1 MQKWDRRSLSAAG
14 DLNYLSHKVK
24 CRELPAVHSR
34 VVKFWWTIVRIHPST
49 QWHPLKRKTYNH
61 TLGLISENASVV
73 RNLQLKAGQF
83 WVLSAWSSVER
94 LLAPAAA
101 ASDLWRRQLGWLP
114 SRPILLQL
122 LQSFL
127 LPASSDVIVTVSFT
141 DGVGKAHTIYPLLWF
156 MILWFII

>member
-1 MQKWDRRSLSAAG
+1 MEHQYVSFLSFIKGWLLHALVVE
-14 DLNYLSHKVK
+14 DMN
-24 CRELPAVHSR
+24 HSANPS
-34 VVKFWWTIVRIHPST
+34 IHTMTS
-49 QWHPLKRKTYNH
+49 KRKTYNH
-61 TLGLISENASVV
+61 TFGLVSENAFVV

-127 LPASSDVIVTVSFT
+127 LPASSDVIVAVSFT
-141 DGVGKAHTIYPLLWF
+141 AGVGKAHTIYPLLWGF
-156 MILWFII
+156 CDLWCNKSVFL